1 MSPRGRTPVDND
13 IRAGHR
19 KAAGRGTALEVLP
32 VESRLMGTTAP
43 PELSAAA
50 TEIWDVCIRDMAT
63 LGHLREPD
71 LLLLRGYC
79 MTAGIMIEAA
89 ACVREFGS
97 MMKEPILAVD
107 ISTGGDVIV
116 GYRLKTNPA
125 VKQHGDALN
134 GLRLLSAEL
143 GLNPM
148 ARVRGNLMETAT
160 GSIALSILADL
171 ERELDAEDAAAEKK
185 AARAS
190 VAKTRRSR

>member
-1 MSPRGRTPVDND
+1 MSPRGRAPVGND
-13 IRAGHR
+13 LRAGHR
-19 KAAGRGTALEVLP
+19 KAVGQGTALEVLP
-32 VESRLMGTTAP
+32 VDSKLMGAAAP

-79 MTAGIMIEAA
+79 VTAGIMIEAA

-97 MMKEPILAVD
+97 MMKEPILSMD
-107 ISTGGDVIV
+107 IATGGDVIV

-125 VKQHGDALN
+125 VKQHADALN

-160 GSIALSILADL
+160 GSIAFSILADI
-171 ERELDAEDAAAEKK
+171 ERELDAEDAAAEK
-185 AARAS
+185 
-190 VAKTRRSR
+190 RRQRGSRLQR